1 MNSLLQGIYIIA
13 HSVWQLY
20 RIESLHPPGRPM
32 TVAVLRTMTK
42 LTHCINQKP
51 KRIKTTNTR
60 YNKFHRMDSRRL
72 RYKLNGRIDITQQQ
86 QQQ

>member
-13 HSVWQLY
+13 RSVWQLY

-42 LTHCINQKP
+42 LTHSIIQQRKLTKPIN
-51 KRIKTTNTR
+51 T
-60 YNKFHRMDSRRL
+60 S
-72 RYKLNGRIDITQQQ
+72 
-86 QQQ
+86 